1 MNGWLLAALMVAVVV
16 FAVWAA
22 PIARKECE
30 AKGGTM
36 VYAGKMMWCEVER

>member
-1 MNGWLLAALMVAVVV
+1 MRWLLLIIVVAIVI
-16 FAVWAA
+16 ASLT

-36 VYAGKMMWCEVER
+36 VYAGKMMWCEVEK

>member
-1 MNGWLLAALMVAVVV
+1 MNGWVLTALLILVVV
-16 FAVWAA
+16 FACWAG

-36 VYAGKMMWCEVER
+36 VYAGKMAWCEVER